1 MIPTMK
7 SLSAFLLLMLG
18 HSSTVVSPFF
28 GHSFRLGNVSNR
40 NGRRLGLDGG
50 AALVGMV
57 VPPRRSPSPSSS
69 PSSSSYSSV
78 RMTASSDDRSSNNDD
93 DVVVAVPLPRRTAA
107 AAVERRQFLR
117 EVAALSLLPPSL
129 SAALLLV
136 SPPPPS
142 HAAEAVFDP
151 PQLPPKITHKVRMD
165 VRISRADGSFYVRD
179 APPASSSSSSSS
191 SVDDDDPFY
200 GTLVLGLFGD
210 VAPNHVMRFLGY
222 VDVPYDVDAPL
233 PSYSRS
239 KFDTLDASTGLL
251 IGGTVSSVLSRIRD
265 DAKNYNRG
273 QDIILFSSLSSLR
286 ASFISFTH
294 RLSSPYR
301 DLRKIGGG

>member
-1 MIPTMK
+1 
-7 SLSAFLLLMLG
+7 
-18 HSSTVVSPFF
+18 
-28 GHSFRLGNVSNR
+28 
-40 NGRRLGLDGG
+40 
-50 AALVGMV
+50 
-57 VPPRRSPSPSSS
+57 
-69 PSSSSYSSV
+69 
-78 RMTASSDDRSSNNDD
+78 
-93 DVVVAVPLPRRTAA
+93 
-107 AAVERRQFLR
+107 
-117 EVAALSLLPPSL
+117 
-129 SAALLLV
+129 
-136 SPPPPS
+136 
-142 HAAEAVFDP
+142 
-151 PQLPPKITHKVRMD
+151 MD

-273 QDIILFSSLSSLR
+273 RDIILFSSLSSLR

-301 DLRKIGGG
+301 ALRKIGGG

>member
-1 MIPTMK
+1 MLRQPPTMK
-7 SLSAFLLLMLG
+7 SLSTVLLLLLPG
-18 HSSTVVSPFF
+18 SAAFAPL
-28 GHSFRLGNVSNR
+28 GHSFRLVNDNNV
-40 NGRRLGLDGG
+40 RRLGLDG
-50 AALVGMV
+50 AAPVGMAI
-57 VPPRRSPSPSSS
+57 VPPGRSSS
-69 PSSSSYSSV
+69 PSSA
-78 RMTASSDDRSSNNDD
+78 RTTTATATTKGKSAATSDDRYPPSDD
-93 DVVVAVPLPRRTAA
+93 DVSGRLPRRTAA
-107 AAVERRQFLR
+107 AFERRPFLR
-117 EVAALSLLPPSL
+117 DVAAALSILPPS
-129 SAALLLV
+129 SAALLV
-136 SPPPPS
+136 SEPS
-142 HAAEAVFDP
+142 RAAEAAVDRP
-151 PQLPPKITHKVRMD
+151 LPPPRVTHKVRMD

-179 APPASSSSSSSS
+179 APPPAAASA
-191 SVDDDDPFY
+191 SVDDDDDPFY

-301 DLRKIGGG
+301 ALRKIGGG